1 MSADGDGAPYLP
13 FEGGRFRLA
22 MGLMP
27 LPSAEWIEID
37 DRFSADLA
45 AKHALLQARHADV
58 FAALPESHAASAELL
73 ALLARH
79 LPQHHPGVFR
89 RAGDHLVNRATAE
102 TWDVA
107 QPTLHPLDL
116 AGLLL
121 QEDLCLLLSDGGPYR
136 LVAASLCSP
145 ARWRLAD
152 KIGQPLGPIH
162 DPVPGYGA
170 KPAAPAHRF
179 FALLKPGKL
188 VWPLDMG
195 ISAATPPLQ
204 PGARAASAPVTAE

>member
-1 MSADGDGAPYLP
+1 MH
-13 FEGGRFRLA
+13 F
-22 MGLMP
+22 
-27 LPSAEWIEID
+27 
-37 DRFSADLA
+37 
-45 AKHALLQARHADV
+45 LLQARHADV
-58 FAALPESHAASAELL
+58 FGALPESQGASVELL

-102 TWDVA
+102 TWNIA

-116 AGLLL
+116 AGRLV

-152 KIGQPLGPIH
+152 KIGRPLGAIH

-170 KPAAPAHRF
+170 KLAAPVDRF
-179 FALLKPGKL
+179 FALLKPGQL
-188 VWPLDMG
+188 AWRLHLGLRDDP
-195 ISAATPPLQ
+195 APFPP
-204 PGARAASAPVTAE
+204 